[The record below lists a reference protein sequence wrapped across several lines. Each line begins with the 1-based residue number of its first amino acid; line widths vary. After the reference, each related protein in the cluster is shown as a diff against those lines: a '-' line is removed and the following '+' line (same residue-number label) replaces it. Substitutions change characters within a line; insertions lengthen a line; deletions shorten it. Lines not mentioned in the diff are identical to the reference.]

1 MTTPTMTTPIYQR
14 PVDMLQTLIQ
24 MDTTNPPGN
33 EIICI
38 NYLDGLLKE
47 AGFETTIL
55 AKDPNRPNLIA
66 RLAGRGEAPALVMQG
81 HVDVVTTVGQQ
92 WEQPPFS
99 ANLIDGVLWGRGALD
114 MKGGVVMMTSAV
126 MRAKAEGFV
135 PAGDIILT
143 IVADEEAGSDYGAR
157 FVTEEHPEQFAGAKY
172 AIGEGGGSSSF
183 IGDQRFYNVMV
194 AEKQVCWMRATFR
207 GPGGHGSSPLRGGG
221 SMAKLGH
228 VLSTIESKRL
238 PVHVTPVM
246 EQMLAVLAEHT
257 AAPTD
262 ELIAKLRDPSQTDA
276 VLDQLIAQGITLARP
291 LDALLH
297 NTVSPTVVRGGDK
310 TNVHPSEITLELD
323 GRLLPGFTYA
333 DVQAELAEL
342 LGEPLA
348 LEIIRHDPGSA
359 EVDLA
364 LFPLLTGILNDL
376 DPEAVVLPS
385 MVGGF
390 TDGRMFARL
399 GIQNYGFLPL
409 RLPKGFNPGPT
420 VHAANER
427 VPVAAFAFGCE
438 AVYQLVKRY
447 HV

>member
-1 MTTPTMTTPIYQR
+1 MTTPIYQR
-14 PVDMLQTLIQ
+14 PVEILQTLVQ

-33 EIICI
+33 EILCI

-55 AKDPNRPNLIA
+55 AKDPNRPNLIT
-66 RLAGRGEAPALVMQG
+66 RLKGRGEAPALVMQG
-81 HVDVVTTVGQQ
+81 HVDVVTTVGQN

-99 ANLIDGVLWGRGALD
+99 GKILDGILWGRGSLD
-114 MKGGVVMMTSAV
+114 MKGGVVMMLTAV
-126 MRAKAEGFV
+126 MRAKAEGYV
-135 PAGDIILT
+135 PAGDIILA

-207 GPGGHGSSPLRGGG
+207 GPGGHGSSPLRGKG

-228 VLSTIESKRL
+228 VLGTIESTRL

-246 EQMLAVLAEHT
+246 EQMLAMLAEHT

-276 VLDQLIAQGITLARP
+276 VLDQLIEQGISLARP

-323 GRLLPGFTYA
+323 GRLLPGFSYD
-333 DVQAELAEL
+333 DVQAELAAL
-342 LGEPLA
+342 LGEPLEV
-348 LEIIRHDPGSA
+348 EIIRHDPGA
-359 EVDLA
+359 TDVDLS
-364 LFPLLTGILNDL
+364 LFPLLTRILNDL
-376 DPEAVVLPS
+376 DPDAVVLPS

-427 VPVAAFAFGCE
+427 VPVESFEFGCE

-447 HV
+447 QV

>member
-1 MTTPTMTTPIYQR
+1 MTTPIYQR
-14 PVDMLQTLIQ
+14 PVEILQTLIQ

-33 EIICI
+33 EIRCI

-47 AGFETTIL
+47 AGFTTTIL

-66 RLAGRGEAPALVMQG
+66 RLTGRGEAPALVMQG
-81 HVDVVTTVGQQ
+81 HVDVVTTVGQN

-99 ANLIDGVLWGRGALD
+99 AKLLDGMLWGRGSLD
-114 MKGGVVMMTSAV
+114 MKGGVVMMLTAV
-126 MRAKAEGFV
+126 MRAKAEGYV
-135 PAGDIILT
+135 PAGDIILA

-157 FVTEEHPEQFAGAKY
+157 FVTEEHAAQFAGAKY
-172 AIGEGGGSSSF
+172 AIGEGGGSSQF

-221 SMAKLGH
+221 AMAKLGH
-228 VLSTIESKRL
+228 VLSTIESQRL

-276 VLDQLIAQGITLARP
+276 ILDQLIAQGISMARP

-323 GRLLPGFTYA
+323 GRLLPGFTYD
-333 DVQAELAEL
+333 DVQRELAEL
-342 LGEPLA
+342 LGEELT
-348 LEIIRHDPGSA
+348 LEIIRHDPGA
-359 EVDLA
+359 TDVDMS
-364 LFPLLTGILNDL
+364 LFPLLTGILNQM

-427 VPVAAFAFGCE
+427 VPVAAFEFGCE
-438 AVYQLVKRY
+438 AVYQLVKQY
-447 HV
+447 QV

>member
-1 MTTPTMTTPIYQR
+1 MTTPIYQR
-14 PVDMLQTLIQ
+14 PVEILQTLIQ
-24 MDTTNPPGN
+24 MDTTTPPGN
-33 EIICI
+33 EILCI

-55 AKDPNRPNLIA
+55 AKDPNRPNLIT
-66 RLAGRGEAPALVMQG
+66 RLKGRGAAPALVMQG
-81 HVDVVTTVGQQ
+81 HVDVVTTVGQN

-99 ANLIDGVLWGRGALD
+99 AKILDGMLWGRGSLD
-114 MKGGVVMMTSAV
+114 MKGGVVMMLTAV
-126 MRAKAEGFV
+126 MRAKAEGYV
-135 PAGDIILT
+135 PAGDIILA

-157 FVTEEHPEQFAGAKY
+157 FITEEHPEQFAGAKY

-207 GPGGHGSSPLRGGG
+207 GPGGHGSSPLRGQG

-228 VLSTIESKRL
+228 VLGTIESKRL

-262 ELIAKLRDPSQTDA
+262 ELIAKLRDPSQTDI
-276 VLDQLIAQGITLARP
+276 VLDQLIEQGISLARP

-323 GRLLPGFTYA
+323 GRLLPGFTYD
-333 DVQAELAEL
+333 DVQAELAAL
-342 LGEPLA
+342 LGEPLE
-348 LEIIRHDPGSA
+348 LEIIRHDPGA
-359 EVDLA
+359 TDVDMS
-364 LFPLLTGILNDL
+364 LFPLLTGILSQL
-376 DPEAVVLPS
+376 DPDAVVLPA

-427 VPVAAFAFGCE
+427 VPVEAFEFGCE
-438 AVYQLVKRY
+438 AVYQLVKQY
-447 HV
+447 QV

>member
-1 MTTPTMTTPIYQR
+1 MTTPIYER
-14 PVDMLQTLIQ
+14 PVDILQTLVQ

-33 EIICI
+33 EVICI

-81 HVDVVTTVGQQ
+81 HVDVVTTVGQD

-99 ANLIDGVLWGRGALD
+99 GEIIDGLLWGRGSLD
-114 MKGGVVMMTSAV
+114 MKGGVTMMTTAV
-126 MRAKAEGFV
+126 MRARAEGFV

-157 FVTEEHPEQFAGAKY
+157 FVTEEHADQFEGAKY
-172 AIGEGGGSSSF
+172 AIGEGGGSSQF

-207 GPGGHGSSPLRGGG
+207 GPGGHGSSPLRGKG

-228 VLSTIESKRL
+228 VLSTVESKRL

-246 EQMLAVLAEHT
+246 EQMLAMLAEQS
-257 AAPTD
+257 AAPLD
-262 ELIAKLRDPSQTDA
+262 ELLGKLSDPSQTDA
-276 VLDQLIAQGITLARP
+276 VLDQLQEQGIPMARM
-291 LDALLH
+291 LDSLLH

-323 GRLLPGFTYA
+323 GRLLPGFTYE
-333 DVQAELAEL
+333 DVQRELADL
-342 LGEPLA
+342 LGEPLE
-348 LEIIRHDPGSA
+348 LEIIRHDPGA
-359 EVDLA
+359 TDVDMS
-364 LFPLLTGILNDL
+364 LFPLLTSILNDL
-376 DPEAVVLPS
+376 DPDAIVLPA

-409 RLPKGFNPGPT
+409 QLPKGFNPGPT

-427 VPVAAFAFGCE
+427 VPVESFKFGCE

-447 HV
+447 HIA

>member
-1 MTTPTMTTPIYQR
+1 MTTPIYQR
-14 PVDMLQTLIQ
+14 PVEILQTLVQ

-38 NYLDGLLKE
+38 NYLDSLLKE
-47 AGFETTIL
+47 AGFETTIV
-55 AKDPNRPNLIA
+55 AKGPNRPNLIT
-66 RLAGRGEAPALVMQG
+66 RLKGRGEAPALVMQG
-81 HVDVVTTVGQQ
+81 HVDVVTTAGQD
-92 WEQPPFS
+92 WERPPFS
-99 ANLIDGVLWGRGALD
+99 AEIIDGILWGRGSLD
-114 MKGGVVMMTSAV
+114 MKGGVTMMTSAV

-143 IVADEEAGSDYGAR
+143 IVSDEEAGSDYGAR
-157 FVTEEHPEQFAGAKY
+157 FVTEDHPELFAGAKY

-183 IGDQRFYNVMV
+183 IGDTRFYNVMV

-207 GPGGHGSSPLRGGG
+207 GPGGHGSSPLRGKG

-228 VLSTIESKRL
+228 VISTVESTRL

-246 EQMLAVLAEHT
+246 EQMLATLAENT
-257 AAPTD
+257 EAPLD
-262 ELIAKLRDPSQTDA
+262 ELLGKLSDPSQTDA
-276 VLDQLIAQGITLARP
+276 VLEQLHEQGLPMARM
-291 LDALLH
+291 LESLLH

-323 GRLLPGFTYA
+323 GRLLPGYTYE
-333 DVQAELAEL
+333 DVQVELTEL
-342 LGEPLA
+342 LGEPLE
-348 LEIIRHDPGSA
+348 LEIIRHDPGSTD
-359 EVDLA
+359 VDMS
-364 LFPLLTGILNDL
+364 LFPLLSGILNDL
-376 DPEAVVLPS
+376 DPNAVVLPS

-409 RLPKGFNPGPT
+409 QLPKGFNPGPT

-427 VPVAAFAFGCE
+427 VPVAAFEFGCE

-447 HV
+447 QV